1 MTGDL
6 DGRVAV
12 VTGGASGIGRE
23 ICLAFA
29 REGASGIVVADRQ
42 RDPRE
47 GGTPT
52 DDRLVDE
59 TDADATFVE
68 CDVTD
73 PGALEA
79 AVGAADAFGGVDVMV
94 NNAGV
99 FVLAD
104 FLDTTEAEFDRA
116 MDVNAKGVFF
126 GAQAA
131 ARRMRERGSGSIVN
145 LSSTAGLYGVGD
157 YVAYCASKG
166 AVRLMTYAMAD
177 ALGPYGVRANAV
189 HPGVVESEM
198 TRSDSKVLGTAR
210 GDAFEE
216 RIPLRRFGHPADV
229 AEAAVYLASDR
240 ADYVTGLSL
249 VVDGGVHSTS

>member
-6 DGRVAV
+6 QGKVAV
-12 VTGGASGIGRE
+12 VTGSASGIGRE
-23 ICLAFA
+23 ISLAFA
-29 REGASGIVVADRQ
+29 REGASAIVVADRQ
-42 RDPRE
+42 HDPRE

-52 DDRLVDE
+52 DERLTDE
-59 TDADATFVE
+59 TDADATYVE

-73 PGALEA
+73 PGALDS
-79 AVGAADAFGGVDVMV
+79 AVAAADAFGGVDVMV

-116 MDVNAKGVFF
+116 IDVNAKGAFF

-131 ARRMRERGSGSIVN
+131 ARRMETGSIVN

-177 ALGPYGVRANAV
+177 ALGPDVRVNAI

-198 TRSDSKVLGTAR
+198 SRSDSKVVGTAR
-210 GDAFEE
+210 GDDFRD
-216 RIPLRRFGHPADV
+216 RIPLGRFGQPEDV

-240 ADYVTGLSL
+240 SEYVTGHSL
-249 VVDGGVHSTS
+249 VVDGGIHTTG

>member
-29 REGASGIVVADRQ
+29 EEGATAVVVADRQ

-47 GGTPT
+47 GGAPT
-52 DDRLVDE
+52 DERLADE
-59 TDADATFVE
+59 TDAAAAFVR

-73 PGALEA
+73 PAALDA
-79 AVGAADAFGGVDVMV
+79 AVDTADEFGGVDVMV

-104 FLDTTEAEFDRA
+104 FLETTEAEFDRA
-116 MDVNAKGVFF
+116 MDVNAKGAFF

-131 ARRMRERGSGSIVN
+131 ARRMDEGSIVN

-177 ALGPYGVRANAV
+177 ALGPDVRVNAI
-189 HPGVVESEM
+189 HPGVIESEM
-198 TRSDSKVLGTAR
+198 TRSDSKVIGTAR

-216 RIPLRRFGHPADV
+216 RIPLGRFGQPDDV

-240 ADYVTGLSL
+240 SAYVTGHSL
-249 VVDGGVHSTS
+249 VVDGGIHTTG

>member
-12 VTGGASGIGRE
+12 VTGGASGIGRD

-29 REGASGIVVADRQ
+29 REGASAVVVADRQ
-42 RDPRE
+42 RAPRE
-47 GGTPT
+47 GGSPT
-52 DDRLVDE
+52 DERLADE
-59 TDADATFVE
+59 TDAAAAFVE

-73 PGALEA
+73 PEALDT
-79 AVGAADAFGGVDVMV
+79 AVGTADEFGGVDVMV

-104 FLDTTEAEFDRA
+104 FLETTEAEFDRA
-116 MDVNAKGVFF
+116 MDVNAKGAFF

-131 ARRMRERGSGSIVN
+131 ARRMDEGSVIN

-177 ALGPYGVRANAV
+177 ALGPAVRVNAI

-198 TRSDSKVLGTAR
+198 TRSDSKVIGTAR

-216 RIPLRRFGHPADV
+216 RIPLGRFGQPEDV

-240 ADYVTGLSL
+240 SAYVTGHSL
-249 VVDGGVHSTS
+249 VVDGGIHRTG

>member
-1 MTGDL
+1 MTGAL
-6 DGRVAV
+6 DGTVAV

-29 REGASGIVVADRQ
+29 REGASAVVVADRQ

-52 DDRLVDE
+52 DERLADE
-59 TDADATFVE
+59 TDTEATYVD

-73 PGALEA
+73 PDALDT
-79 AVGAADAFGGVDVMV
+79 AVGAADAFGGIDVMV

-104 FLDTTEAEFDRA
+104 FFDTTETEFDRA
-116 MDVNAKGVFF
+116 MNVNAKGTFF

-131 ARRMRERGSGSIVN
+131 AKRMESGSIVN

-177 ALGPYGVRANAV
+177 ALAPDVRVNAI

-198 TRSDSKVLGTAR
+198 TRSDSKVIGTAR
-210 GDAFEE
+210 GDAFAD
-216 RIPLRRFGHPADV
+216 RIPLGRFGQPDDV

-240 ADYVTGLSL
+240 SAYVTGHSL
-249 VVDGGVHSTS
+249 VIDGGIHNTG